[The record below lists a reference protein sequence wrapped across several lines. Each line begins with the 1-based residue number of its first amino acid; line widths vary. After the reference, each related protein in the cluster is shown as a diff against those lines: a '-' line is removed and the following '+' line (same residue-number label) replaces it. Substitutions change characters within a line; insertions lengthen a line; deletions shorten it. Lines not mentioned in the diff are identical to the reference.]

1 MVKCCAKYSARDL
14 STVCEFQRMTRG
26 ADGQGGFSET
36 WAAISGAPTR
46 CAFRALS
53 GSERWQ
59 AQRTESITR
68 NRIAVRYVTGLKDA
82 DRVVIDGEAYQ
93 ITFINNLDRANRWLE
108 IDISGGV
115 PS

>member
-1 MVKCCAKYSARDL
+1 MVKCCSKYSARDL
-14 STVCEFQRMTRG
+14 RTECQFQRMTRG

-36 WAAISGAPTR
+36 WTPISGAPTR
-46 CAFRALS
+46 CAFKALS
-53 GSERWQ
+53 GSERW
-59 AQRTESITR
+59 AAERTDATTR
-68 NRIAVRYVTGLKDA
+68 NRIAVRYAAGLTES

-93 ITFINNLDRANRWLE
+93 ITFINNLERGNRWLE